1 MTKIRRLFLA
11 GTAALFAL
19 SATLEAQEAAPDR
32 AAAAKKLFASM
43 DMANLLQASMAE
55 GLEPQMA
62 QFKQMGMSDPGV
74 TELKAEMLAF
84 LTETMKW
91 ETLEPE
97 FVRIYATAFT
107 AGEMQEM
114 IDFYKTPTG
123 KKAIAMTPKLM
134 SEGMMIGQKAVEER
148 QAELQARITPII
160 EKHLKPQ

>member
-62 QFKQMGMSDPGV
+62 QFKQMGMSDPGRNG
-74 TELKAEMLAF
+74 AE
-84 LTETMKW
+84 
-91 ETLEPE
+91 
-97 FVRIYATAFT
+97 
-107 AGEMQEM
+107 GG
-114 IDFYKTPTG
+114 D
-123 KKAIAMTPKLM
+123 
-134 SEGMMIGQKAVEER
+134 
-148 QAELQARITPII
+148 ARISHRNDEVGDSGTGIRP
-160 EKHLKPQ
+160 HLRDRLHRRGRCRR